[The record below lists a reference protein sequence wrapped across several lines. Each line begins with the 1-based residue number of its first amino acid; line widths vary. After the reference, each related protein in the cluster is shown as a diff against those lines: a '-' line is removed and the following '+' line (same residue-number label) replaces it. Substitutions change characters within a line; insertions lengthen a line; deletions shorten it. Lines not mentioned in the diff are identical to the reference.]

1 MKAGINKE
9 QAQEIRR
16 WLEKQRLP
24 KESIDI
30 LLSSQHASNTHKAY
44 RMKKQINT
52 PDGKW
57 SIHFGANW
65 ARPADSA
72 PEAVA
77 NARPSTDASLKPVS
91 PVVHPATSSSS
102 ASSSSSSSS
111 TPPEKPKKDIKS
123 IGEDFLSR
131 TFMGLA
137 EKLKRLQVED
147 VDKPT
152 MQKIALEVD
161 KDHLAIL
168 KKAST
173 EKDTTVG
180 NLIRLAIREYIE
192 KH

>member
-24 KESIDI
+24 KDTIDV
-30 LLSSQHASNTHKAY
+30 LLSSQHASNTHKAF

-65 ARPADSA
+65 ARPVD
-72 PEAVA
+72 
-77 NARPSTDASLKPVS
+77 NASDLDLNGRPSTDVSLKPAISS
-91 PVVHPATSSSS
+91 PL
-102 ASSSSSSSS
+102 AS
-111 TPPEKPKKDIKS
+111 KPKKDIKT

-180 NLIRLAIREYIE
+180 NLIRVAIREYIE
-192 KH
+192 NH

>member
-9 QAQEIRR
+9 QATEIRR

-24 KESIDI
+24 KESIEV
-30 LLSSQHASNTHKAY
+30 LLSSQHAANTHKAF

-57 SIHFGANW
+57 AIHFGANW
-65 ARPADSA
+65 ARPVTADS
-72 PEAVA
+72 
-77 NARPSTDASLKPVS
+77 DASADGKLATDVSIKP
-91 PVVHPATSSSS
+91 PA
-102 ASSSSSSSS
+102 AS
-111 TPPEKPKKDIKS
+111 TPEKPKPEKPRPEKPKEDVRKT
-123 IGEDFLSR
+123 GGDFLSR

-180 NLIRLAIREYIE
+180 NLIRRAIREYIE
-192 KH
+192 NH

>member
-9 QAQEIRR
+9 QAMEIRR

-24 KESIDI
+24 KETIDV
-30 LLSSQHASNTHKAY
+30 LLSSQHAANTHKAF

-57 SIHFGANW
+57 AIHFGANW
-65 ARPADSA
+65 ARPVGTAPDSSIGGRLATDVSTKPAAA
-72 PEAVA
+72 PAA
-77 NARPSTDASLKPVS
+77 A
-91 PVVHPATSSSS
+91 
-102 ASSSSSSSS
+102 
-111 TPPEKPKKDIKS
+111 KPKKDIKS

-137 EKLKRLQVED
+137 EKLKRMQVED

-168 KKAST
+168 KKASA

-192 KH
+192 NH

>member
-9 QAQEIRR
+9 QALEIRR
-16 WLEKQRLP
+16 WLEKQRVP
-24 KESIDI
+24 KDAIDV
-30 LLSSQHASNTHKAY
+30 LLSSQHASNTHKAF

-52 PDGKW
+52 PDGTW
-57 SIHFGANW
+57 AIHFGANW
-65 ARPADSA
+65 ARPVENV
-72 PEAVA
+72 PEPVVGSGIATDVS
-77 NARPSTDASLKPVS
+77 ARPA
-91 PVVHPATSSSS
+91 PA
-102 ASSSSSSSS
+102 A
-111 TPPEKPKKDIKS
+111 PALKPKKDIKT

-168 KKAST
+168 KKASA

-180 NLIRLAIREYIE
+180 NLIRIAIRDYIE
-192 KH
+192 NH

>member
-1 MKAGINKE
+1 MKAGISKE

-16 WLEKQRLP
+16 WLEKQKLP
-24 KESIDI
+24 KDTVDV
-30 LLSSQHASNTHKAY
+30 LLSSQHAANTHKAF

-57 SIHFGANW
+57 AIHFGANW
-65 ARPADSA
+65 ARPVGSA
-72 PEAVA
+72 PDASIGGKLATDVSIKPAAVA
-77 NARPSTDASLKPVS
+77 SKPKV
-91 PVVHPATSSSS
+91 A
-102 ASSSSSSSS
+102 A
-111 TPPEKPKKDIKS
+111 KPKKDIKS

-137 EKLKRLQVED
+137 EKLKRMQVED

-168 KKAST
+168 KKASA

-192 KH
+192 NN